1 MTAQLGST
9 HTGSLSTPASSVN
22 LNLNS
27 PHSPK
32 STASLNGLH
41 KETIDSLEKQIDFH
55 VGETNRLRY
64 ALNLHVPSVSRLL
77 TELLSQVFLH
87 VVRSSLQGGD
97 TYFARGTFDFR
108 LVSKRWNEVAVGFP
122 RLWSLWVAGAIKAWP
137 LFNSRSKDGPLTL
150 TWRPHLSAS
159 ARDIMMAPAIP
170 RRTYGLDFSGTGDQL
185 SYFLGVFDSNPPSN
199 LSSIRLQVN
208 PYDGREPQGCL
219 ARLLSLPLPK
229 LSTLNIG
236 NFLPNPSSPIFTT
249 SKLISLKLFLP
260 YQKEGRYTLAQ
271 FSEILQQHPTLQ
283 ELDLNHGAIPLPGVP
298 GTSAPVVLPR
308 LAILRLHGTS
318 GPILGLM
325 DLIGTSSPLHNI
337 VIHFCHATN
346 STVADITKTMETIL
360 VPYYNRQD
368 LDHPREVRSL
378 AISMRGSLLTYD
390 ARSHSTPTSNL
401 ELQFR
406 LSGGLVLHNLAE
418 ETFAFFPSGNI
429 REFSI
434 RELTLTREMV
444 WKMGDLLHLRL
455 YHQHGH
461 VLLLALDALS
471 LGDQGVSAES
481 TEKKLD
487 NLHTCR

>member
-1 MTAQLGST
+1 M
-9 HTGSLSTPASSVN
+9 N
-22 LNLNS
+22 LNSYS

-32 STASLNGLH
+32 STASLNGVH
-41 KETIDSLEKQIDFH
+41 KETIESLQKQIDFY
-55 VGETNRLRY
+55 VGEANRLRY
-64 ALNLHVPSVSRLL
+64 ILNLRVPGVSRLL
-77 TELLSQVFLH
+77 TELLSEVFLH

-97 TYFARGTFDFR
+97 TYFARGTFNFR

-170 RRTYGLDFSGTGDQL
+170 RRTHGVDFSGTGDQL
-185 SYFLGVFDSNPPSN
+185 SYFLAAFDSNPPSN

-208 PYDGREPQGCL
+208 PYDERKPQKRL

-260 YQKEGRYTLAQ
+260 YQKNGRYTLAQ

-283 ELDLNHGAIPLPGVP
+283 ELDLNHGAIPQPGVP
-298 GTSAPVVLPR
+298 GTSVHVVLPR
-308 LAILRLHGTS
+308 LAVLRLQGTS
-318 GPILGLM
+318 GSILGLIN
-325 DLIGTSSPLHNI
+325 LIGTSSPLHNV
-337 VIHFCHATN
+337 VIHFCHAPNFTA
-346 STVADITKTMETIL
+346 TDITMTMETIL
-360 VPYYNRQD
+360 VPYYNRQN

-378 AISMRGSLLTYD
+378 AISMRKSLLTYD
-390 ARSHSTPTSNL
+390 ARSHSTPTSNI

-406 LSGGLVLHNLAE
+406 LSGGLVLDDLAE

-444 WKMGDLLHLRL
+444 WKMGALLHLRL
-455 YHQHGH
+455 YHQRGH
-461 VLLLALDALS
+461 ALWMALDALS
-471 LGDQGVSAES
+471 IRGQGVFAES
-481 TEKKLD
+481 TKK
-487 NLHTCR
+487 